1 MRTVAFVIVNRAN
14 YGRIRSLL
22 LKLKRDKFFKIK
34 IILASST
41 LLSKFG
47 KIDQIIEN
55 DGLKVDYKVYNHI
68 SGENNQTMAKSV
80 GLLTIEISSILSR
93 LKPDIVFNVADR
105 YEILAT
111 AIAAS
116 YLNIFLVHLQ
126 GGERTGSIDESVR
139 HSVTK
144 LSNLHLPATNL
155 SKKRIIKMGENPKYV
170 FNVGCPS
177 IDEIKKVNFQKKVN
191 LKKYNFGVGPVVDIK
206 KPYVV
211 VLVHPVTTNLK
222 ESPKI
227 VKFLLNCIKKIN
239 CQCIW
244 IWPNI
249 DAGSDKISNIIRS
262 FREKDKNRTKINF
275 YMNFE
280 TEDYLNLIK
289 NSKCLIGNSSSGI
302 REASYLKV
310 PAVNIGS
317 RQIMRDRGDNVIDSN
332 VKIDEIYYSIKK
344 QMKKKINR
352 NCYLYGKGDSA
363 DKIIKIL
370 KSIKLNTHKY
380 FID

>member
-47 KIDQIIEN
+47 KIDEILEN

-144 LSNLHLPATNL
+144 LSNLHFPATNL

-177 IDEIKKVNFQKKVN
+177 IDEIKKVNFKKKVN
-191 LKKYNFGVGPVVDIK
+191 LKKYNLGVGPVVDIK
-206 KPYVV
+206 KPYIV
-211 VLVHPVTTNLK
+211 VLVHPVTTNLE

-227 VKFLLNCIKKIN
+227 VKFLLKSIQKIN

-310 PAVNIGS
+310 PSVNIGS

-332 VKIDEIYYSIKK
+332 VKMNEIYNSIKR
-344 QMKKKINR
+344 QMKKKINK
-352 NCYLYGKGDSA
+352 NCFLYGKGDSA
-363 DKIIKIL
+363 DQIIKIL
-370 KSIKLNTHKY
+370 KSIDLNTKKY

>member
-22 LKLKRDKFFKIK
+22 LKLKKNKFFKIK

-47 KIDQIIEN
+47 KIDKILEK
-55 DGLKVDYKVYNHI
+55 DGLKVDYKIYNHV

-126 GGERTGSIDESVR
+126 GGERTGSIDENVR

-144 LSNLHLPATNL
+144 LSNLHLPATNS
-155 SKKRIIKMGENPKYV
+155 SKNRIIQMGENSKYV

-177 IDEIKKVNFQKKVN
+177 IDEIKKVNFKKKIS
-191 LKKYNFGVGPVVDIK
+191 LKKYNLGVGPVVDLK

-211 VLVHPVTTNLK
+211 VLVHPVTTNLE

-227 VKFLLNCIKKIN
+227 VKFLLKSIKKIN

-262 FREKDKNRTKINF
+262 FREKDNNQTKINF

-310 PAVNIGS
+310 PSVNIGS
-317 RQIMRDRGDNVIDSN
+317 RQIFRDRGDNVIDAN
-332 VKIDEIYYSIKK
+332 VKFNEIFNSIRK
-344 QMKKKINR
+344 QMKKKIHK
-352 NCYLYGKGDSA
+352 NCYLYGKGDSS

-370 KSIKLNTHKY
+370 KSVDLNTYKY

>member
-1 MRTVAFVIVNRAN
+1 MRTIVFVIVNRAN

-22 LKLKRDKFFKIK
+22 LKLKKDKFFKIK

-41 LLSKFG
+41 LLSNFG
-47 KIDQIIEN
+47 KIDKILEK
-55 DGLKVDYKVYNHI
+55 DGFKVDYKVYNHI

-93 LKPDIVFNVADR
+93 LKTDIVFNVADR

-139 HSVTK
+139 HAVTK
-144 LSNLHLPATNL
+144 LSNLHLPATSL

-177 IDEIKKVNFQKKVN
+177 IDEIKKINFKKKIN
-191 LKKYNFGVGPVVDIK
+191 LKKYNFGVGPVVDLK
-206 KPYVV
+206 KPYIV
-211 VLVHPVTTNLK
+211 VLVHPVTTNLE

-227 VKFLLNCIKKIN
+227 VKLLLRSIKKIN
-239 CQCIW
+239 YQCIW

-249 DAGSDKISNIIRS
+249 DAGSDMISNTIRS
-262 FREKDKNRTKINF
+262 FREKDKNQTKINF
-275 YMNFE
+275 YKNFE

-289 NSKCLIGNSSSGI
+289 NSECLIGNSSSGI

-310 PAVNIGS
+310 TSVNIGS
-317 RQIMRDRGDNVIDSN
+317 RQILRDRGDNVIDVN
-332 VKIDEIYYSIKK
+332 VKFEEIFSAINN
-344 QMKKKINR
+344 QIKKKINKK
-352 NCYLYGKGDSA
+352 CFLYGKGDSS

-370 KSIKLNTHKY
+370 KSIDLNTSKN

>member
-1 MRTVAFVIVNRAN
+1 MRTIVFVIINRAN

-22 LKLKRDKFFKIK
+22 LKLKKNKFFKIK

-41 LLSKFG
+41 LLRNFG
-47 KIDQIIEN
+47 KIDDILKN
-55 DGLKVDYKVYNHI
+55 DGLKVDYKIYNHI
-68 SGENNQTMAKSV
+68 AGENNETMAKST
-80 GLLTIEISSILSR
+80 GLLTIEISTILSR

-116 YLNIFLVHLQ
+116 YLNIFLAHLQ
-126 GGERTGSIDESVR
+126 GGEKTGSIDESVR
-139 HSVTK
+139 HAVTK

-155 SKKRIIKMGENPKYV
+155 AKRRILKMGENPKYV

-177 IDEIKKVNFQKKVN
+177 IDEIRKINLKKNVN
-191 LKKYNFGVGPVVDIK
+191 LKKYNFGVGPVVDLK

-211 VLVHPVTTNLK
+211 VLVHPITTDLN
-222 ESPKI
+222 EAPKI
-227 VKFLLNCIKKIN
+227 SNLILKSIKELD
-239 CQCIW
+239 CQCVW

-249 DAGSDKISNIIRS
+249 DAGSDKVSKLIRS
-262 FREKDKNRTKINF
+262 FREKNNNKLNINF
-275 YMNFE
+275 YSNFE
-280 TEDYLNLIK
+280 TEDYIKLIK
-289 NSKCLIGNSSSGI
+289 HTKCLIGNSSSGI
-302 REASYLKV
+302 REASFLKI

-317 RQIMRDRGDNVIDSN
+317 RQNFRDRGPNVLDAK
-332 VKIDEIYYSIKK
+332 VDYKEIINSIKK
-344 QMKKKINR
+344 QFKKKIVKN
-352 NCYLYGKGDSA
+352 NYIYGRGDSS

-370 KSIKLNTHKY
+370 KLIKLNNHKH